1 MTGTDFSADRLMRRD
16 VTGGNNQGNAV
27 ASLHMTIMMNRI
39 STVADRQT
47 MVRKVKHGKMTGM
60 PAKDTIKL
68 PKKVIQF
75 TDAGEVTGNLPGEP
89 LLVII
94 RPGVKPVTRV
104 RMRTPSCAGISPSER
119 IYPPVHVL
127 FPVTTTCHPFYGKQ
141 SCLS

>member
-1 MTGTDFSADRLMRRD
+1 MTGTDFPADGLMRRD

-68 PKKVIQF
+68 PEKVIQF
-75 TDAGEVTGNLPGEP
+75 TDAGEVTGNLPGEL

-104 RMRTPSCAGISPSER
+104 RMRPH
-119 IYPPVHVL
+119 HVQEYHL
-127 FPVTTTCHPFYGKQ
+127 RRGFIRQCTFCF
-141 SCLS
+141 L

>member
-1 MTGTDFSADRLMRRD
+1 MTGTDFSADGLMRRD

-68 PKKVIQF
+68 PEKVIQF
-75 TDAGEVTGNLPGEP
+75 TDAGEVTGNLPGNC
-89 LLVII
+89 
-94 RPGVKPVTRV
+94 
-104 RMRTPSCAGISPSER
+104 SW
-119 IYPPVHVL
+119 
-127 FPVTTTCHPFYGKQ
+127 
-141 SCLS
+141 